1 MDFEH
6 RRQEHIVALGYALA
20 VATVVLCAQAGVFPG
35 TGEAHSPVGHP
46 YRLSMAAAGGTLAI
60 LLGTAAGWA
69 GVRRRSRLAGVAA
82 LVGGGMATGVA
93 LSFAPFVL
101 YPGDQYPVSFG
112 WLVGG
117 APLAA
122 AAWLVATLAM
132 SSQETFATVRSGIP
146 RQLHGWG
153 KSVAAG
159 TYMVPFIL
167 IPSGVLTAADPLW
180 RTAAPLTAATFLA
193 VAGGSLVWDGGRP
206 YGAPPP
212 GADSSPQRS
221 WRRARAGV
229 VVVGF
234 GLALA
239 LHLVAEPGP
248 EPPPPGLALIA
259 GVLAVVTAL
268 LRSPSNA
275 HERRH
280 LLPIRLLGRAL
291 VAGGAT
297 TALLARAVPG
307 VDHPAAAPAL
317 LFLAMASAACVLL
330 EAVEFFASGGAGASA
345 PAGARATAPEDAR
358 ASAPGDAGPPVPS
371 GRRPWLGL
379 GVAGAVAGLAAPW
392 LGWPAALV
400 VLGGLLAFQDGT
412 SSS

>member
-1 MDFEH
+1 MNFEH
-6 RRQEHIVALGYALA
+6 RRQEHVVALGYALA
-20 VATVVLCAQAGVFPG
+20 VATIVLGAHAGVFPG
-35 TGEAHSPVGHP
+35 AREAHSPVDHP
-46 YRLSMAAAGGTLAI
+46 YRLSMAAASGTLAV
-60 LLGTAAGWA
+60 LLGTAAGWI

-82 LVGGGMATGVA
+82 LAAGGLATGIA

-122 AAWLVATLAM
+122 ATWLIATLAM
-132 SSQETFATVRSGIP
+132 SSQETFAAVRSGIP
-146 RQLHGWG
+146 RLLHGWS

-159 TYMVPFIL
+159 AYLVPFIL
-167 IPSGVLTAADPLW
+167 IPSGVLAAADPLW
-180 RTAAPLTAATFLA
+180 HTAAPLAAAVFLA
-193 VAGGSLVWDGGRP
+193 VAGGSLVWDGGRRD
-206 YGAPPP
+206 GAPPP
-212 GADSSPQRS
+212 GADSSPQHS
-221 WRRARAGV
+221 WRRVRTGV

-259 GVLAVVTAL
+259 GVLAVATAL
-268 LRSPSNA
+268 LRGPSNA
-275 HERRH
+275 HERQH
-280 LLPIRLLGRAL
+280 PLLPIRLLGRVL

-297 TALLARAVPG
+297 TALLARAVAG
-307 VDHPAAAPAL
+307 ADHPAAAAAL
-317 LFLAMASAACVLL
+317 LFLAVASVACVLL
-330 EAVEFFASGGAGASA
+330 EAVEFFARAGAG
-345 PAGARATAPEDAR
+345 

-400 VLGGLLAFQDGT
+400 VLGGLLAFQDGAN
-412 SSS
+412 SS